1 MVKQRQIHVIP
12 RENKW
17 TNIIGGNQRATA
29 LFETQQEAIDAART
43 NAITHGDTEVIIHRR
58 DGKIRAS
65 NTYNREDDPR
75 NIKG

>member
-1 MVKQRQIHVIP
+1 MHVTP

-17 TNIIGGNQRATA
+17 TNIISGNQRVTA

-43 NAITHGDTEVIIHRR
+43 KAITHEDTEVIVHRR

-65 NTYNREDDPR
+65 NTYNRKM
-75 NIKG
+75 IKKY